1 MAGGKETVI
10 VALTASVFKEQ
21 KNEILE
27 AGSDDFV
34 RKPYRHEEIFYCM
47 QKHLGVSYIY
57 EDKTG
62 AKPAEAV
69 GETVLTAESF
79 ALLPEELR
87 KALLTAVT
95 ELDLEQ
101 ITALIERIS
110 RIDANLGA
118 AIRDCAN
125 RLDFTLL
132 MKALRIED

>member
-1 MAGGKETVI
+1 
-10 VALTASVFKEQ
+10 
-21 KNEILE
+21 
-27 AGSDDFV
+27 V
-34 RKPYRHEEIFYCM
+34 RKPYRHEEIFDCM
-47 QKHLGVSYIY
+47 QKHLGVYYIY

-69 GETVLTAESF
+69 GETALTAESF

-110 RIDANLGA
+110 RIDADLGA

-125 RLDFTLL
+125 RFDFTLL